1 MCNTEDKWKVII
13 TLGIWCKEQDIEE
26 EKIYKNLDHL
36 WVSSKKGETCILFQ
50 SGNNADRLQKEK
62 ERLERR
68 KRLFSQRDYLISR
81 KHTSS

>member
-1 MCNTEDKWKVII
+1 MKERSVQYRRSMESNYYFTF
-13 TLGIWCKEQDIEE
+13 WCKEQDIEE

-62 ERLERR
+62 ERLE
-68 KRLFSQRDYLISR
+68 
-81 KHTSS
+81 